1 MKKTLLAVLF
11 FVSCSMFAQS
21 NFMLNTISYPTCF
34 GNCDGVAVFSTTT
47 TTGPFTAVLSNTSGC
62 PNSTVQTSTGNTI
75 TLSNLCTCASTYSIN
90 FYNSSMVLV
99 GYELLQVPISATSA
113 LVLQTPTVDPAV
125 CSTCC
130 DASVY
135 VVYSGGYEQPPT
147 NNATVTLDG
156 NNVIGSYNPIDSVCV
171 GQHTVCIKDLA
182 NCIVCNTF
190 SVNFVTHVGLKETH
204 LNETFVLSPNP
215 ANDKVTIHARTNG
228 KLSHIK
234 LMDMNGKL
242 IMERS
247 DPDPNSPFELYIGEL
262 PSGVYSVEIQDSDHF
277 LRQKL
282 IKLD

>member
-1 MKKTLLAVLF
+1 MKKTLLALLLLI
-11 FVSCSMFAQS
+11 SCSGFAQS
-21 NFMLNTISYPTCF
+21 NFSLNSISYPTCF

-47 TTGPFTAVLSNTSGC
+47 TTGPFTAVMSNTSGC

-135 VVYSGGYEQPPT
+135 IVYSGGYEQPPT

-182 NCIVCNTF
+182 NCVVCNTF
-190 SVNFVTHVGLKETH
+190 SVNFVTHVGLQELR
-204 LNETFVLSPNP
+204 LNETFVMSPNP
-215 ANDKVTIHARTNG
+215 AYDKVTIRCGSTD
-228 KLSHIK
+228 KLSGIK
-234 LMDMNGKL
+234 LLDMNGKL
-242 IMERS
+242 ILEHS
-247 DPDPNSPFELYIGEL
+247 KTDPNSQLELYIGDL
-262 PSGVYSVEIQDSDHF
+262 PSGVYSVEVSGSTHF